1 MLNTLIS
8 RIRPHPLSRSIMSS
22 SPSTSV
28 ARTKTTI
35 AVAQIRSTADPVHNL
50 EISKKVIKK
59 AAEAGAKAIFLPE
72 ASDFINQSF
81 PESRKLSLP
90 LARHPYTLGLQETAK
105 ELGVTIS
112 VGIHEGPDSEEEE
125 RFYNSHVVIGGDGQV
140 KANYRKL
147 HLYDVVL
154 TKPPNEDGTIPPP
167 QRTGESD
174 RILPGQ
180 KVVPPVDIE
189 RLGKVGL
196 EICYDIRF
204 PELSMILTRLGAT
217 TLLFPSAFMVK
228 TGRDHWATLCRSQAI
243 QSQSYVIASAQ
254 YGAHNPKRTSWG
266 ESIAFDPWG
275 KQLGRLRSVDDTPPG
290 EDKEV
295 ERIYE
300 EEGEFFLVEIDDQ
313 IVKNTRSQIPLGV
326 QRRTDI
332 YGVVGENVNV

>member
-1 MLNTLIS
+1 MSIS
-8 RIRPHPLSRSIMSS
+8 ASK
-22 SPSTSV
+22 ST
-28 ARTKTTI
+28 TTI

-50 EISKKVIKK
+50 EISRKVVRK
-59 AAEAGAKAIFLPE
+59 AAEQGAKAIFLPE

-81 PESRKLSLP
+81 PDSRKLSLP
-90 LARHPYTLGLQETAK
+90 LFKHYYTLGLQETAK
-105 ELGVTIS
+105 ELGVSIS
-112 VGIHEGPDSEEEE
+112 VGIHEGPDDEKEE
-125 RFYNSHVVIGGDGQV
+125 RFWNSHVIIGGDG
-140 KANYRKL
+140 AIRACYRKL
-147 HLYDVVL
+147 HLYDVEL

-180 KVVPPVDIE
+180 KVVPPIE
-189 RLGKVGL
+189 IEGLGKVGL

-275 KQLGRLRSVDDTPPG
+275 RQLGRLRSVDDTPPG
-290 EDKEV
+290 ADEGV
-295 ERIYE
+295 EKVYE
-300 EEGEFFLVEIDDQ
+300 EEGEFFLVEIDQ
-313 IVKNTRSQIPLGV
+313 QVVKDTRGQIPLGV

-332 YGVVGENVNV
+332 YGVVGENI